1 MRIYFELHGK
11 DVKCQDIVR
20 TAGPAIRNESHRL
33 PDDMRFSYA
42 LELCTFIGYSCS
54 VQTLGRM
61 QYLLNKL
68 SADFSREKTRTWQ
81 ILGCR
86 S

>member
-1 MRIYFELHGK
+1 MRTYFELHGE
-11 DVKCQDIVR
+11 DVNCQDIVR
-20 TAGPAIRNESHRL
+20 TAGPSIPNERHRL

-42 LELCTFIGYSCS
+42 LELCTFIGYSYC
-54 VQTLGRM
+54 VQTLARM

-68 SADFSREKTRTWQ
+68 SSDFSRVKARTWQ
-81 ILGCR
+81 IFGCR